1 VLGLDAF
8 PATAHPGELAPLF
21 QFVDGGGQGLSPR
34 PASFHVHGLPVNR
47 AGKRMFCIRN
57 VASAWRSGA
66 VRKRIAVVAVHKE
79 YYFSANINVGYG
91 TATPQWPFS
100 KVGETNKSWR
110 NKPQC

>member
-1 VLGLDAF
+1 
-8 PATAHPGELAPLF
+8 
-21 QFVDGGGQGLSPR
+21 
-34 PASFHVHGLPVNR
+34 
-47 AGKRMFCIRN
+47 MFCIRN

-100 KVGETNKSWR
+100 KVGEKVWFQTPEKASLMAEW
-110 NKPQC
+110 